1 VSAQHVLGVL
11 EDDEQRLWA
20 TLEQA
25 ITVAETEYARLTLA
39 KTTDPGWLMRWFAPA
54 ALNAMCVSS
63 EELDFRTAASHKL
76 ARAAEFVPGC
86 VPVTT
91 VVLGESTTQGLVEL
105 VARGLYDVVVMSDA
119 MHAHSRR
126 LRCALTQQGIRTVL
140 VPSRPPADPRSGD
153 AGSSPCQDADVPP
166 PGTLARTRT
175 DRST

>member
-1 VSAQHVLGVL
+1 VSAHRVLGVL

-25 ITVAETEYARLTLA
+25 IAVAEAEHARLTLA

-63 EELDFRTAASHKL
+63 QELDFRTAASHKL

-91 VVLGESTTQGLVEL
+91 VLLGESTTNALTGLIV
-105 VARGLYDVVVMSDA
+105 RGSHDVVVMSDA
-119 MHAHSRR
+119 MHAHCRR
-126 LRCALTQQGIRTVL
+126 LRCALKTHGIRTVL
-140 VPSRPPADPRSGD
+140 VPSRPATDARGGGARSRQAPG
-153 AGSSPCQDADVPP
+153 ATQ
-166 PGTLARTRT
+166 PGTLAPHPDGSEHVT
-175 DRST
+175 

>member
-1 VSAQHVLGVL
+1 VSAHHVLGVL

-25 ITVAETEYARLTLA
+25 IAVAEAEHARLTLA

-76 ARAAEFVPGC
+76 AHVAEFVPGC

-91 VVLGESTTQGLVEL
+91 LVLGESTTPALVDL
-105 VARGLYDVVVMSDA
+105 IGRGEYDVVVLSDA
-119 MHAHSRR
+119 LHGHCRR
-126 LRCALTQQGIRTVL
+126 LRCVLKEQGIRTVL
-140 VPSRPPADPRSGD
+140 VPSRPATGAEAP
-153 AGSSPCQDADVPP
+153 GSSPGPAEEPAA
-166 PGTLARTRT
+166 PGTLAPTRT
-175 DRST
+175 HRSR